1 MRAAD
6 IQHQLAVN
14 VDPHVIVAG
23 EEELDRNFNVPAAG
37 VFSYN
42 NLAVLGKRKVKLQ
55 LGAKAVVVLGC
66 PDCADCLVKREK
78 AVGAIGIVW

>member
-23 EEELDRNFNVPAAG
+23 EEELDGNFDVGAAG

-42 NLAVLGKRKVKLQ
+42 NIAVLCKRKVKLQ
-55 LGAKAVVVLGC
+55 FGAKAVVVLGC
-66 PDCADCLVKREK
+66 PDCVDCLVKREK
-78 AVGAIGIVW
+78 AVGAIGTVW